1 MARRRSAD
9 DPYRTL
15 GVLPGADAE
24 AIKAAHRRLAK
35 RFHPDGSMGDE
46 SRFLAIQEAYQLLS
60 DPLRRRE
67 WDRRHASGPLSARGP
82 GAGAGAQARRGGRRA
97 SAPPPPAPG
106 VRHTTWSARHVPWWE
121 DFRPRARGSD
131 GAPDPDAASRSGH
144 GSEPPGPG
152 AADPTSGGPGH
163 PEESVMD
170 LDVFSRSSGA
180 AWSMAARRHFR
191 KGDEELPSRGAWR
204 YRGTQVVTG
213 AEARKVAAEEAAD
226 RAAQE
231 AAARTPPA
239 TKEPPAR

>member
-1 MARRRSAD
+1 MARRRSPD

-46 SRFLAIQEAYQLLS
+46 GRFLAIQEAYQLLS

-82 GAGAGAQARRGGRRA
+82 ATAASTGMRRGSRRTT
-97 SAPPPPAPG
+97 APPQAAPG

-131 GAPDPDAASRSGH
+131 GAPDPDAASRPRP
-144 GSEPPGPG
+144 GSESPAP
-152 AADPTSGGPGH
+152 AAARPTSGGPDH
-163 PEESVMD
+163 PEEPVMD

-213 AEARKVAAEEAAD
+213 AEARKVAAEEEAE
-226 RAAQE
+226 RAAQG
-231 AAARTPPA
+231 ARARTPPA
-239 TKEPPAR
+239 AKEPPAR